1 MTNWLAGGSVYVPT
15 REGKKVPI
23 EISLAVHSDAGYT
36 SVPDSIIGSLSICT
50 TNFNDG
56 RLGSGISRMTSH
68 DFAEQLLEGL
78 RRDLT
83 FKYGKWT
90 RRYLWDRN
98 YSETRRPEVPSAI
111 IETMSH
117 QNFADI
123 RRGLDPNFKFTMAR
137 SLYKT
142 ILRYVSSNHSRPCIV
157 QPLPVDN
164 FRIENIGNG
173 QLRLSWLPVKDEQE
187 PTSVPTSYNVYVA
200 QGAGGF
206 DNGRMVCGNSFVIDV
221 QPGVVYKF
229 RVAAVNRGGESFP
242 SEILAAC
249 LSSNP
254 HAKNILVVN
263 GFKRL
268 SGPAVVDNETQQ
280 GFDLDSDIGASYGLT
295 AGWNGRQQCFD
306 RKRAGSEGPGAMG
319 YCGDELAGFF
329 VMGNQQNE
337 SVCHVE
343 NIATAGDYN
352 VVSCSVEAL
361 ENDFAKPS
369 DYDVMDVAFG
379 LQKDDG
385 HSLVHYK
392 TFTSRLRN
400 QLNMFVSRGGRVMVS
415 GAYVGSDML
424 RDDERRFLSD
434 VIKVSYERSD
444 RTQTNNM
451 VNGLGI
457 NFDIIRNLNSVH
469 YAATS
474 VDVMHPSVS
483 SAFCAMQYADGSSA
497 AVAYDGGDYKSFVMG
512 FPFEC
517 INNMKARRQVMKA
530 VMDFLVK
537 R

>member
-1 MTNWLAGGSVYVPT
+1 M
-15 REGKKVPI
+15 
-23 EISLAVHSDAGYT
+23 DA
-36 SVPDSIIGSLSICT
+36 
-50 TNFNDG
+50 
-56 RLGSGISRMTSH
+56 
-68 DFAEQLLEGL
+68 
-78 RRDLT
+78 
-83 FKYGKWT
+83 
-90 RRYLWDRN
+90 
-98 YSETRRPEVPSAI
+98 
-111 IETMSH
+111 
-117 QNFADI
+117 
-123 RRGLDPNFKFTMAR
+123 
-137 SLYKT
+137 
-142 ILRYVSSNHSRPCIV
+142 
-157 QPLPVDN
+157 
-164 FRIENIGNG
+164 
-173 QLRLSWLPVKDEQE
+173 
-187 PTSVPTSYNVYVA
+187 
-200 QGAGGF
+200 
-206 DNGRMVCGNSFVIDV
+206 
-221 QPGVVYKF
+221 
-229 RVAAVNRGGESFP
+229 
-242 SEILAAC
+242 
-249 LSSNP
+249 
-254 HAKNILVVN
+254 
-263 GFKRL
+263 
-268 SGPAVVDNETQQ
+268 
-280 GFDLDSDIGASYGLT
+280 DIGASYGLT

>member
-1 MTNWLAGGSVYVPT
+1 MA
-15 REGKKVPI
+15 
-23 EISLAVHSDAGYT
+23 
-36 SVPDSIIGSLSICT
+36 
-50 TNFNDG
+50 
-56 RLGSGISRMTSH
+56 SH
-68 DFAEQLLEGL
+68 DLAEQLLEGL

-111 IETMSH
+111 VETMSH
-117 QNFADI
+117 QNFADLK
-123 RRGLDPNFKFTMAR
+123 RGFDPNFKFTMAR

-187 PTSVPTSYNVYVA
+187 PTAVPTSYNIYVA
-200 QGAGGF
+200 KGAGGF
-206 DNGRMVCGNSFVIDV
+206 DNGRMVHGTSYVIDV
-221 QPGVVYKF
+221 QPDVVYRF

-242 SEILAAC
+242 SETLAAR
-249 LSSNP
+249 LSSVP
-254 HAKNILVVN
+254 HARNVLVVN

-280 GFDLDSDIGASYGLT
+280 GFDMDSDIGVSYGLT
-295 AGWNGRQQCFD
+295 AGWNGRRQCFD
-306 RKRAGSEGPGAMG
+306 RSRAGSEGPGALG
-319 YCGDELAGFF
+319 YCGDELAGSF

-343 NIATAGDYN
+343 NIATSGDYN

-361 ENDFAKPS
+361 ENDFVRS
-369 DYDVMDVAFG
+369 TDYDVMDIAFG

-385 HSLVHYK
+385 HSLVRYK
-392 TFTSRLRN
+392 TFTSRLRK
-400 QLNMFVSRGGRVMVS
+400 QLEAFTGRGGRIMVS

-424 RDDERRFLSD
+424 RADERQFLAN
-434 VIKVSYERSD
+434 VVKASYERAD
-444 RTQTNNM
+444 RSINNN
-451 VNGLGI
+451 VINGLGI
-457 NFDIIRNLNSVH
+457 KFDIIRHLNPMH

-474 VDVMHPSVS
+474 VDVMHPAAS

-497 AVAYDGGDYKSFVMG
+497 GVAYDGSDYKCFVMG

-517 INNMKARRQVMKA
+517 INNMTARRQVMKA
-530 VMDFLVK
+530 IMDFLVK